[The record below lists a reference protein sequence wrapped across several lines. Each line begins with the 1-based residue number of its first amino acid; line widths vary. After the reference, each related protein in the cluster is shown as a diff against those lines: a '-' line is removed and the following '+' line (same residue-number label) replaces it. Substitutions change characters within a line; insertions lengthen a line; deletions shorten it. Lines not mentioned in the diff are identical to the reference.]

1 MAVDLTDAVSSI
13 KTILSDS
20 WTSGNVDDD
29 TPEIQAVTDVK
40 RFSGLTNNKDTLLI
54 YEGKTSLKFDGIYWG
69 SRTRT
74 TPVSIDIRTT
84 RARSHFVKM
93 MKEVDRICIAKRKNP
108 DADYDTL
115 EPVEY
120 VDLSDKRTG
129 IFRGVYD
136 IRVEARNE
144 VI

>member
-1 MAVDLTDAVSSI
+1 MALDLTDAVSSV
-13 KTILSDS
+13 KTILSDN
-20 WTSGNVDDD
+20 WTDTNTDTK
-29 TPEIQAVTDVK
+29 TPEIEAVTDVK
-40 RFSGLTNNKDTLLI
+40 RFSGLTNNQDTLLI
-54 YEGKTSLKFDGIYWG
+54 YEGKTSLKFDGCYWG

-84 RARSHFVKM
+84 DSRAHFILM
-93 MKEVDRICIAKRKNP
+93 MKEVDRICNAKRKNP
-108 DADYDTL
+108 DANYNTL

-129 IFRGVYD
+129 IFRAVYD